1 MDERLISLRH
11 NLEEHFQLP
20 ASAVEWLLMMFQAAQ
35 VFDDVAD
42 GDQVSREEL
51 NKCIWNTL
59 VAMPLNHFFA
69 SNSATLLPAVALN
82 ILKWQGSD
90 AAERSGQPSAMSFAW
105 RAGFYDLCMMAVHLC
120 HGVDKAIE
128 LSANMLTLYG
138 EDFESYRKEFLCQT
152 QQAELQQ
159 QS

>member
-1 MDERLISLRH
+1 MDERLISLKR

-20 ASAVEWLLMMFQAAQ
+20 VSAVEWLLMMFQVTQ

-42 GDQVSREEL
+42 GGEVSREEL
-51 NKCIWNTL
+51 NKCIWSTL

-69 SNSATLLPAVALN
+69 TNSATLLPAVALS

-90 AAERSGQPSAMSFAW
+90 TVERAGLPSAMSFAW
-105 RAGFYDLCMMAVHLC
+105 RAGFYDLCMLAVHLC
-120 HGVDKAIE
+120 HGVEKAVE
-128 LSANMLTLYG
+128 LSASVLSLYG

-152 QQAELQQ
+152 QQAE
-159 QS
+159 